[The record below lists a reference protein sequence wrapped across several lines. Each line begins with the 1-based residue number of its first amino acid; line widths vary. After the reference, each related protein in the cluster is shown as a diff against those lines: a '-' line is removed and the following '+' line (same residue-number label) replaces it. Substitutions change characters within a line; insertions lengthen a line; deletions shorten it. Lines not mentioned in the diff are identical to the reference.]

1 MQDTNQTPHEARQGL
16 YILAQSANA
25 LEGLAASL
33 DEQAERYDRT
43 GPGFPQDAR
52 IARLLSE
59 VAGLLSHHAD
69 AIREASGLNA
79 LTQANLDD
87 IKRRL

>member
-1 MQDTNQTPHEARQGL
+1 MQPNPHHTPSRQRLFAFAQT
-16 YILAQSANA
+16 ANA

-33 DEQAERYDRT
+33 DEQANRYDRT
-43 GPGFPQDAR
+43 GSPHDAH

-69 AIREASGLNA
+69 VIREASGLNA
-79 LTQANLDD
+79 AIDANLDS
-87 IKRRL
+87 IKSNL